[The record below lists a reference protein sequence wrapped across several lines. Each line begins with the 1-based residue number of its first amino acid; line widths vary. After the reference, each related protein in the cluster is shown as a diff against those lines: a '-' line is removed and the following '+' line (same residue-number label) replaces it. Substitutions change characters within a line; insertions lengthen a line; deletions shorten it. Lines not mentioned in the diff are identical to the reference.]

1 MVIVIE
7 SNNYFRRQKTMAKK
21 REEKIRKEL
30 LDELL
35 KDYSTPE
42 DLLGKDGIMAE
53 LKKRLIER
61 AMEAEMEDHLG
72 YAKNGNRVEGSDN
85 YRNGFSNKKVISN
98 SDQIDIQVPR
108 DREGNYE
115 PQILPK
121 HQRRFDG
128 FDDKILAMY
137 ARGMSV
143 RDIQATLLE
152 MYNVEVSEGIITGV
166 TDKVYD
172 DVVSWQNRPLD
183 PVYPLIF
190 FDCIVVKS
198 REDVKVSNRSVYV
211 ALAIDMEGKKEILGL
226 WIAPT
231 EGAKFWLG
239 VMTELKN
246 RGVKDLFIASIDG
259 LKGLPEA
266 IETVFPEVEVQLCIV
281 HMIRNSIKYV
291 NWKDRKEVCKDL
303 KEVYSAATEDEAS
316 QKLEEFGQK
325 WDAKYPTIRKKWI
338 NNWDRIIPFFDY
350 PEEIRKVMYTT
361 NAIESI
367 NRSIRK
373 VIKAKGAFP
382 NDRAIF
388 KILYLAL
395 NNASKKWTMPIKNW
409 KTALNFF
416 AIKFEGRFPE

>member
-1 MVIVIE
+1 
-7 SNNYFRRQKTMAKK
+7 MAKK

-303 KEVYSAATEDEAS
+303 KEVYSAATECEAS

-325 WDAKYPTIRKKWI
+325 WDAKYPTIRKKWV

-395 NNASKKWTMPIKNW
+395 NNASKKWTMPIKDW
-409 KTALNFF
+409 KAALNFF

>member
-1 MVIVIE
+1 
-7 SNNYFRRQKTMAKK
+7 MAKK

-115 PQILPK
+115 PQIIPK

-166 TDKVYD
+166 TDKVYE

-211 ALAIDMEGKKEILGL
+211 ALAIDIEGKKEILGL

-325 WDAKYPTIRKKWI
+325 WDAKYPTIRKKWV

-395 NNASKKWTMPIKNW
+395 NNASKKWTMPIKDW
-409 KTALNFF
+409 KAALNFF

>member
-1 MVIVIE
+1 
-7 SNNYFRRQKTMAKK
+7 MAKK

-395 NNASKKWTMPIKNW
+395 NNASKKWTMPIKDW
-409 KTALNFF
+409 KAALNFF

>member
-1 MVIVIE
+1 
-7 SNNYFRRQKTMAKK
+7 MAKK

-53 LKKRLIER
+53 LKKSLIER

-115 PQILPK
+115 PQIIPK

-166 TDKVYD
+166 TDKVYE

-211 ALAIDMEGKKEILGL
+211 ALAINIEGKKEILGL

-325 WDAKYPTIRKKWI
+325 WDAKYPTIRKKWV

-395 NNASKKWTMPIKNW
+395 NNASKKWTMPIKDW
-409 KTALNFF
+409 KAALNFF

>member
-1 MVIVIE
+1 
-7 SNNYFRRQKTMAKK
+7 MAKK

-115 PQILPK
+115 PQIIPK

-166 TDKVYD
+166 TDKVYE

-211 ALAIDMEGKKEILGL
+211 ALAINIEGKKEILGL

-325 WDAKYPTIRKKWI
+325 WDAKYPTIRKKWV

-395 NNASKKWTMPIKNW
+395 NNASKKWTMPIKDW
-409 KTALNFF
+409 KAALNFF

>member
-1 MVIVIE
+1 
-7 SNNYFRRQKTMAKK
+7 MAKK

-35 KDYSTPE
+35 KDYSTSE

-115 PQILPK
+115 PQIIPK

-166 TDKVYD
+166 TDKVYE

-211 ALAIDMEGKKEILGL
+211 ALAINIEGKKEILGL

-259 LKGLPEA
+259 LKGLSEA

-325 WDAKYPTIRKKWI
+325 WDAKYPTIRKKWV

-395 NNASKKWTMPIKNW
+395 NNASKKWTMPIKDW
-409 KTALNFF
+409 KAALNFF

>member
-1 MVIVIE
+1 
-7 SNNYFRRQKTMAKK
+7 MAKK

-115 PQILPK
+115 PQIIPK

-166 TDKVYD
+166 TDKVYE

-198 REDVKVSNRSVYV
+198 REGCQSQQS
-211 ALAIDMEGKKEILGL
+211 
-226 WIAPT
+226 
-231 EGAKFWLG
+231 
-239 VMTELKN
+239 
-246 RGVKDLFIASIDG
+246 
-259 LKGLPEA
+259 
-266 IETVFPEVEVQLCIV
+266 LCLCGPGYQ
-281 HMIRNSIKYV
+281 H
-291 NWKDRKEVCKDL
+291 
-303 KEVYSAATEDEAS
+303 
-316 QKLEEFGQK
+316 
-325 WDAKYPTIRKKWI
+325 
-338 NNWDRIIPFFDY
+338 
-350 PEEIRKVMYTT
+350 
-361 NAIESI
+361 
-367 NRSIRK
+367 
-373 VIKAKGAFP
+373 
-382 NDRAIF
+382 
-388 KILYLAL
+388 
-395 NNASKKWTMPIKNW
+395 
-409 KTALNFF
+409 
-416 AIKFEGRFPE
+416 

>member
-1 MVIVIE
+1 
-7 SNNYFRRQKTMAKK
+7 MAKK

-115 PQILPK
+115 PQIIPK

-152 MYNVEVSEGIITGV
+152 MYNIEVSEGIITGV
-166 TDKVYD
+166 TDKVYE

-183 PVYPLIF
+183 PVYPRIF

-211 ALAIDMEGKKEILGL
+211 ALAINIEGKKEILGL

-325 WDAKYPTIRKKWI
+325 WDAKYPTIRKKWV

-395 NNASKKWTMPIKNW
+395 NNASKKWTMPIKDW
-409 KTALNFF
+409 KAALNFF

>member
-1 MVIVIE
+1 
-7 SNNYFRRQKTMAKK
+7 MAKK

-42 DLLGKDGIMAE
+42 DLLGKNGIMAE
-53 LKKRLIER
+53 LKQRLIER

-98 SDQIDIQVPR
+98 TDQIDIQVPR

-115 PQILPK
+115 PLILPK

-152 MYNVEVSEGIITGV
+152 IYNVEVSEGIITGV

-183 PVYPLIF
+183 PIYPLIF

-246 RGVKDLFIASIDG
+246 RGVKDLFVASIDG

-325 WDAKYPTIRKKWI
+325 WDAKYPTIRKKWV

>member
-266 IETVFPEVEVQLCIV
+266 IETVRGPVV
-281 HMIRNSIKYV
+281 HCS
-291 NWKDRKEVCKDL
+291 
-303 KEVYSAATEDEAS
+303 
-316 QKLEEFGQK
+316 
-325 WDAKYPTIRKKWI
+325 
-338 NNWDRIIPFFDY
+338 
-350 PEEIRKVMYTT
+350 
-361 NAIESI
+361 
-367 NRSIRK
+367 
-373 VIKAKGAFP
+373 
-382 NDRAIF
+382 
-388 KILYLAL
+388 
-395 NNASKKWTMPIKNW
+395 
-409 KTALNFF
+409 
-416 AIKFEGRFPE
+416 

>member
-1 MVIVIE
+1 
-7 SNNYFRRQKTMAKK
+7 
-21 REEKIRKEL
+21 
-30 LDELL
+30 
-35 KDYSTPE
+35 
-42 DLLGKDGIMAE
+42 
-53 LKKRLIER
+53 
-61 AMEAEMEDHLG
+61 
-72 YAKNGNRVEGSDN
+72 
-85 YRNGFSNKKVISN
+85 
-98 SDQIDIQVPR
+98 
-108 DREGNYE
+108 
-115 PQILPK
+115 
-121 HQRRFDG
+121 
-128 FDDKILAMY
+128 
-137 ARGMSV
+137 
-143 RDIQATLLE
+143 
-152 MYNVEVSEGIITGV
+152 
-166 TDKVYD
+166 
-172 DVVSWQNRPLD
+172 
-183 PVYPLIF
+183 
-190 FDCIVVKS
+190 
-198 REDVKVSNRSVYV
+198 
-211 ALAIDMEGKKEILGL
+211 
-226 WIAPT
+226 
-231 EGAKFWLG
+231 
-239 VMTELKN
+239 MTELKN

-325 WDAKYPTIRKKWI
+325 WDAKYPTIRKKWV

-388 KILYLAL
+388 KIFNLAL
-395 NNASKKWTMPIKNW
+395 NNASKKWTMPIKDW
-409 KTALNFF
+409 KAALNFF

>member
-1 MVIVIE
+1 
-7 SNNYFRRQKTMAKK
+7 MAKK

-115 PQILPK
+115 PQIIPK

-152 MYNVEVSEGIITGV
+152 MYNIEVSEGIITGV
-166 TDKVYD
+166 TDKVYE

-211 ALAIDMEGKKEILGL
+211 ALAINIEGKKEILGL

-325 WDAKYPTIRKKWI
+325 WDAKYPTIRKKWV

-395 NNASKKWTMPIKNW
+395 NNASKKWTMPIKDW
-409 KTALNFF
+409 KAALNLF
-416 AIKFEGRFPE
+416 AIKFEGRVRDYPRFCVKS

>member
-1 MVIVIE
+1 
-7 SNNYFRRQKTMAKK
+7 MAKK

-115 PQILPK
+115 PQIIPK

-166 TDKVYD
+166 TDKVYE

-211 ALAIDMEGKKEILGL
+211 ALAINIEGKKEILGL

-246 RGVKDLFIASIDG
+246 RRVKDLFIASIDG

-303 KEVYSAATEDEAS
+303 KEVYSAATEDEVS

-325 WDAKYPTIRKKWI
+325 WDAKYPTIRKKWV

-350 PEEIRKVMYTT
+350 PEEIRRAVYTT
-361 NAIESI
+361 NAIESL
-367 NRSIRK
+367 NSVIRHATKKRKIFSSDDSAKK
-373 VIKAKGAFP
+373 VI
-382 NDRAIF
+382 
-388 KILYLAL
+388 YLAVES
-395 NNASKKWTMPIKNW
+395 ASQKWTMPIRNW
-409 KTALNFF
+409 RSAMNWFMIHFDNRITDYL
-416 AIKFEGRFPE
+416 

>member
-1 MVIVIE
+1 
-7 SNNYFRRQKTMAKK
+7 MAKK

-115 PQILPK
+115 PQIIPK

-166 TDKVYD
+166 TDKVYE

-211 ALAIDMEGKKEILGL
+211 ALAINIEGKKEILGL

-246 RGVKDLFIASIDG
+246 RRVKDLFIASIDG

-325 WDAKYPTIRKKWI
+325 WDAKYPTIRKKWV
-338 NNWDRIIPFFDY
+338 NNWDRIIPFLT
-350 PEEIRKVMYTT
+350 ILK
-361 NAIESI
+361 
-367 NRSIRK
+367 RSEK
-373 VIKAKGAFP
+373 
-382 NDRAIF
+382 
-388 KILYLAL
+388 
-395 NNASKKWTMPIKNW
+395 
-409 KTALNFF
+409 
-416 AIKFEGRFPE
+416 

>member
-1 MVIVIE
+1 
-7 SNNYFRRQKTMAKK
+7 MAKK

-115 PQILPK
+115 PQIIPK

-166 TDKVYD
+166 TDKVYE

-211 ALAIDMEGKKEILGL
+211 ALAINIEGKKEILGL

-325 WDAKYPTIRKKWI
+325 WDAKYPTIRKKWV

-395 NNASKKWTMPIKNW
+395 NNASKKWTMPIKDW
-409 KTALNFF
+409 KAVLNFF

>member
-1 MVIVIE
+1 V
-7 SNNYFRRQKTMAKK
+7 
-21 REEKIRKEL
+21 
-30 LDELL
+30 
-35 KDYSTPE
+35 
-42 DLLGKDGIMAE
+42 
-53 LKKRLIER
+53 
-61 AMEAEMEDHLG
+61 
-72 YAKNGNRVEGSDN
+72 
-85 YRNGFSNKKVISN
+85 
-98 SDQIDIQVPR
+98 
-108 DREGNYE
+108 
-115 PQILPK
+115 LP
-121 HQRRFDG
+121 
-128 FDDKILAMY
+128 
-137 ARGMSV
+137 
-143 RDIQATLLE
+143 T
-152 MYNVEVSEGIITGV
+152 
-166 TDKVYD
+166 KVYE

-211 ALAIDMEGKKEILGL
+211 ALAINIEGKKEILGL

-246 RGVKDLFIASIDG
+246 RRVKDLFIASIDG

-325 WDAKYPTIRKKWI
+325 WDAKYPTIRKKWV

-395 NNASKKWTMPIKNW
+395 NNASKKWTMPIKDW
-409 KTALNFF
+409 KAALNFF

>member
-1 MVIVIE
+1 
-7 SNNYFRRQKTMAKK
+7 MAKK

-115 PQILPK
+115 PQIIPK

-166 TDKVYD
+166 TDKVYE

-211 ALAIDMEGKKEILGL
+211 ALAINIEGKKEILGL

-325 WDAKYPTIRKKWI
+325 WV

-395 NNASKKWTMPIKNW
+395 NNASKKWTMPIKDW
-409 KTALNFF
+409 KAVLNFF